1 MKVSTRPWIFNGH
14 FVNTVI
20 LNEVK
25 NLDKQRWVVLAAS
38 CLVNL
43 CIGSIYAWSVF
54 AAPLAEKLTALL
66 GRPLTAADL
75 AIVFTVA
82 NSVGPV
88 TMISGGFINDKF
100 GPRRVILTGGV
111 MFGIGMILCGFAK
124 SVGGLI
130 LGYGLVLGLG
140 LGMAY
145 GATISNCVKFF
156 PDKRGLAGGIA
167 TAAYGLSSVIVPP
180 VANAMIGTVGIDRT
194 FFILGGVFLAVI
206 LVSSLFISTAPV
218 AVAGPQS
225 GKAAGKDWRGMLA
238 DPVFYLMLTMLLCGA
253 FSGLMITS
261 QASPMAQRMTGMT
274 PALAATAVSVLA
286 LFNVGGRILAGTLS
300 DRFGRVAVL
309 RGAFVVEIA
318 GLALLWLTGAGEH
331 VLFFAG
337 VSLVGLCFGALMGIY
352 PGFTADQFGPAHNS
366 VNYGIVFIGFALAGY
381 FGPTVCR
388 SILSS
393 SGSYSAAFLIAACLS
408 VLGIGL
414 SFVFRRLKKRS
425 TPTERQI

>member
-1 MKVSTRPWIFNGH
+1 MKTIDNRRWI
-14 FVNTVI
+14 
-20 LNEVK
+20 
-25 NLDKQRWVVLAAS
+25 VLAAS

-54 AAPLAEKLTALL
+54 SAPLAEKLSALL

-100 GPRRVILTGGV
+100 GPRRVILVGGA
-111 MFGIGMILCGFAK
+111 MFGLGMILSGLAR

-130 LGYGLVLGLG
+130 VSYGLVLGLG

-180 VANAMIGTVGIDRT
+180 VANALIGSMGIDRT

-206 LVSSLFISTAPV
+206 LVSVFFISQPEIPGQARNDVKEARNDAAPSF
-218 AVAGPQS
+218 AGLTGESPRD
-225 GKAAGKDWRGMLA
+225 KDWRAMLS
-238 DPVFYLMLTMLLCGA
+238 DPIFYLMLTMLLCGA

-318 GLALLWLTGAGEH
+318 GLALLFLTGAGDH
-331 VLFFAG
+331 VLFFAA
-337 VSLVGLCFGALMGIY
+337 VSLVGLCFGALMGVY

-366 VNYGIVFIGFALAGY
+366 VNYGIMFVGFALAGY

-388 SILSS
+388 RILAA
-393 SGSYSAAFLIAACLS
+393 SGSYSAAFVVAACLALAGI
-408 VLGIGL
+408 VLSL
-414 SFVFRRLKKRS
+414 VYRRMTR
-425 TPTERQI
+425 TP

>member
-1 MKVSTRPWIFNGH
+1 MKDNKRWI
-14 FVNTVI
+14 
-20 LNEVK
+20 
-25 NLDKQRWVVLAAS
+25 VLAAS

-54 AAPLAEKLTALL
+54 AAPLAEKLSALL

-82 NSVGPV
+82 NSVGPI

-100 GPRRVILTGGV
+100 GPRRVILVGGA
-111 MFGIGMILCGFAK
+111 MFGLGMILSGLAR

-130 LGYGLVLGLG
+130 VSYGLVLGLG

-180 VANAMIGTVGIDRT
+180 VANALIGSVGVDRT
-194 FFILGGVFLAVI
+194 FFILGGAFLAVI
-206 LVSSLFISTAPV
+206 LVSSLLISAAPA
-218 AVAGPQS
+218 AVAGPRS
-225 GKAAGKDWRGMLA
+225 GKAEGKDWRAMLS

-318 GLALLWLTGAGEH
+318 GLGLLWLTGAGEH
-331 VLFFAG
+331 ALFFAG
-337 VSLVGLCFGALMGIY
+337 VSLVGLSFGALMGIY

-366 VNYGIVFIGFALAGY
+366 VNYGIMFIGFALAGY

-393 SGSYSAAFLIAACLS
+393 SGSYATAFVVAAGLAL
-408 VLGIGL
+408 LGIAFSL
-414 SFVFRRLKKRS
+414 CYRLLNRVKG
-425 TPTERQI
+425 

>member
-1 MKVSTRPWIFNGH
+1 MEK
-14 FVNTVI
+14 
-20 LNEVK
+20 K
-25 NLDKQRWVVLAAS
+25 RWLVLAAS
-38 CLVNL
+38 CLINL

-54 AAPLAEKLTALL
+54 SGPLADKLTALL

-82 NSVGPV
+82 NSVGPI

-100 GPRRVILTGGV
+100 GPRRVILAGGA
-111 MFGIGMILCGFAK
+111 MFGIGMILSGFAK
-124 SVGGLI
+124 SLGGLI
-130 LGYGLVLGLG
+130 VSYGLVLGLG

-156 PDKRGLAGGIA
+156 PDKRGLVGGIA
-167 TAAYGLSSVIVPP
+167 TAAYGLSSVLVPP
-180 VANAMIGTVGIDRT
+180 VAQTLIGSVGVSST
-194 FFILGGVFLAVI
+194 FFILGGVFLALI
-206 LVSSLFISTAPV
+206 LISTFFISQPDRQGPGGAGKRPRSAAESPSGSLAVPAGEGKVPV
-218 AVAGPQS
+218 D
-225 GKAAGKDWRGMLA
+225 KDWRAMLA
-238 DPVFYLMLTMLLCGA
+238 DPVFYIMIAMLLCGA

-318 GLALLWLTGAGEH
+318 GLVLLLLTGAGETFR
-331 VLFFAG
+331 FFAG

-352 PGFTADQFGPAHNS
+352 PGFTADQFGPKHNS
-366 VNYGIVFIGFALAGY
+366 VNYGIMFIGFALAGY

-388 SILSS
+388 GILAS
-393 SGSYSAAFLIAACLS
+393 SGGYGNAFVVAAVLAAVGIVLSLAYRAVVKKSA
-408 VLGIGL
+408 
-414 SFVFRRLKKRS
+414 
-425 TPTERQI
+425 

>member
-1 MKVSTRPWIFNGH
+1 MKENKRWI
-14 FVNTVI
+14 
-20 LNEVK
+20 
-25 NLDKQRWVVLAAS
+25 VLAAS

-54 AAPLAEKLTALL
+54 AAPLAEKLSALL

-82 NSVGPV
+82 NSVGPI

-100 GPRRVILTGGV
+100 GPRRVILVGGA
-111 MFGIGMILCGFAK
+111 MFGLGMILSGFAR

-130 LGYGLVLGLG
+130 VSYGLVLGLG

-180 VANAMIGTVGIDRT
+180 VANALIGSVGVDRT
-194 FFILGGVFLAVI
+194 FFILGGAFLAVI
-206 LVSSLFISTAPV
+206 LVSSLFSSAAPA
-218 AVAGPQS
+218 AVAGPRS
-225 GKAAGKDWRGMLA
+225 GKAEGKDWRAMLS

-318 GLALLWLTGAGEH
+318 GLALLLLTGPGGH
-331 VLFFAG
+331 FCFFAG

-352 PGFTADQFGPAHNS
+352 PGFTADQFGPRHNS
-366 VNYGIVFIGFALAGY
+366 VNYGIMFIGFALAGY

-388 SILSS
+388 SILAS
-393 SGSYSAAFLIAACLS
+393 SGSYSTAFVIAAVLAAAGILLS
-408 VLGIGL
+408 LLYRAL
-414 SFVFRRLKKRS
+414 SSPR
-425 TPTERQI
+425 